1 MDAGYPI
8 ANVMVEP
15 RKVTGKTK
23 YLLTCVILF
32 IKVNEKI
39 SSPSENIFKL
49 VSSLTPSTRI
59 SYVMVR
65 YSKITDIAKLLFA
78 IASKKEIKRI

>member
-1 MDAGYPI
+1 
-8 ANVMVEP
+8 MVEP

-23 YLLTCVILF
+23 YLLTCVILL

-59 SYVMVR
+59 SYVMVP

>member
-1 MDAGYPI
+1 
-8 ANVMVEP
+8 MVEP

-23 YLLTCVILF
+23 YLLTCVILL

-78 IASKKEIKRI
+78 IASKKEIKPI

>member
-1 MDAGYPI
+1 
-8 ANVMVEP
+8 MVEP

-23 YLLTCVILF
+23 YLLTCVILL

>member
-1 MDAGYPI
+1 
-8 ANVMVEP
+8 MVEP